1 MSALGVAA
9 RKVTAPVVL
18 RGAMI
23 VSGAGIAAIT
33 GHEGLERVGY
43 LDSVGVPTVCYG
55 HTRTAQVGVEYT
67 QEQCEKLLQEDLAEF
82 SATVNNYITVPLS
95 QPQFDA
101 LVSFCYNVGSYACR
115 TSTMFRLINDGD
127 YLGGA
132 AQFDRWY
139 RAGGRDCRDR
149 ANNCYGVWTRRQAEK
164 KLFLSG
170 TSQHNAPLIPIV
182 ASGGNP

>member
-1 MSALGVAA
+1 MSLLGVAA
-9 RKVTAPVVL
+9 RKVAAPVVV
-18 RGAMI
+18 RGAML
-23 VSGAGIAAIT
+23 VSGLGIATLT
-33 GHEGLERVGY
+33 GHEGLKYVGY

-55 HTRTAQVGVEYT
+55 HTRTAKVGVT
-67 QEQCEKLLQEDLAEF
+67 FSAEQCEKLLQEDLAEF
-82 SATVNNYITVPLS
+82 SATVNKYITVPLS
-95 QPQFDA
+95 QPQFDS

-139 RAGGRDCRDR
+139 RAGGRDCRVR

-170 TSQHNAPLIPIV
+170 TSQYNAPLIPIV